1 MENILRIDVGASG
14 GPAANVSPVG
24 RYSGL
29 GGRALTSTL
38 IWEEVP
44 PTCEP
49 LGPENKLVLAPGLM
63 SGSAATTS
71 GRISV
76 GCKSPLTG
84 GIKEANAGGQ
94 ASQYLARLGYAAVVL
109 EGERKNDDLYLLHI
123 DKSGIKLSLC
133 NEYRMLGNY
142 ELAEKIKAEFG
153 DKVAMISIGPA
164 GEQGFNNSTI
174 AFSDTDFRPTR
185 HAGRGGVG
193 AVMGA
198 KGIKVII
205 IDPAGTALRQ
215 PVDPEACKKACK
227 KLAETVRASEMTG
240 SGLPAFGTAILMNIT
255 NQAGAFPAYNCSKG
269 RFEQFEAL
277 NGPTL
282 AALEEERGGKGAAT
296 HGCHSGCMI
305 KCSGSFND
313 KNGRFVTKQPEYE
326 TLWAHGGNCGIL
338 DLDAIAAMDRMND
351 DFGLDTMETGCTMG
365 VLMEA
370 GELEFGDAD
379 GVLALLAEIGKG
391 TEKGKL
397 LASGTATVARHYKVE
412 RAPVIK
418 GQAMAAYDP
427 RALKG
432 MGVTYATSTMGA
444 DHTAGFTLANHLFGL
459 EPVSDP
465 LDGDNQL
472 LPSAVAQISA
482 AAFDATGFCLFLGM
496 ASIDKPEVIK
506 HILDTLTAFTGL
518 GFNENTFAAYG
529 IRILRMERD
538 FNRRAGFTAKDDRLP
553 EWMTKEALPPH
564 NSVFDVPDET
574 LDQVHN
580 HTGIILK
587 ILGKAKMAFAPPIAL
602 FGEGCHRLVPDN
614 LMALGLKKALIVTDK
629 GVAAAGIL
637 ALLTDALDD
646 KFFEY
651 VIYDGTYANP
661 TVANIDEGLAL
672 FRQENCDCLVS
683 LGGGSPHDCAKAIG
697 VMVNN
702 PGSIIDYMGLFGV
715 WQPAPVLVA
724 VNTTSG
730 TGAEATVAAV
740 ISDPARHLKAPIADP
755 KLLPIV
761 AVNDPLLTRS
771 LPPHITAGTGMD
783 ALTHAIEAYTSKLST
798 PYAQSLALGAIKQI
812 AEALPRAVANGDDL
826 KARDIM
832 CQAQYSA
839 GLAFNS
845 AQLGNTHSLA
855 HALGAIYGLP
865 HGNANAIMLPY
876 VMMKNQPA
884 VAGLMADIAAA
895 MGVDTADLTVDE
907 AAERAVAAVRIL
919 MDEIGVPQ
927 TVSALASAGK
937 VRISRDD
944 IPELVAHAAA
954 DLSGE
959 ANPVLYSRA
968 DFTEIY
974 EKAWQ

>member
-1 MENILRIDVGASG
+1 MKHILRIDVGAAG
-14 GPAANVSPVG
+14 GPAVSIRQVG

-38 IWEEVP
+38 VWEEVS
-44 PTCEP
+44 PTCDP

-84 GIKEANAGGQ
+84 GIKEANSGGQ

-109 EGERKNDDLYLLHI
+109 EGDRRNDDLYKLYI
-123 DKSGIKLSLC
+123 GKSGVKVSLC

-142 ELAEKIKAEFG
+142 ELAEKIKADFG

-164 GEQGFNNSTI
+164 GEQGLANSTI
-174 AFSDTDFRPTR
+174 AFTDPDFRPTR

-205 IDPAGTALRQ
+205 VDPAGTSLRQ
-215 PVDPEACKKACK
+215 PVNSEAFKEASKQ
-227 KLAETVRASEMTG
+227 LAKTVRASEMTG
-240 SGLPAFGTAILMNIT
+240 AGLPAYGTAILMDIT
-255 NQAGAFPAYNCSKG
+255 NQAGGFPAYNCSKG
-269 RFEQFEAL
+269 QFDQFEAI

-296 HGCHSGCMI
+296 HGCHNGCII
-305 KCSGSFND
+305 KCSGTFND
-313 KNGRFVTKQPEYE
+313 KNGKFVTKQPEYE
-326 TLWAHGGNCGIL
+326 TLWSHGGNCGIS
-338 DLDAIAAMDRMND
+338 DIDAIARMDQMND
-351 DFGLDTMETGCTMG
+351 DFGMDTIETGCTMG

-370 GELEFGDAD
+370 GEIEFGDAEA
-379 GVLALLAEIGKG
+379 VISLLSEVGKG
-391 TEKGKL
+391 SEKGRL
-397 LASGTATVARHYKVE
+397 LASGTATVAKHYKVE
-412 RAPVIK
+412 RAPVVK
-418 GQAMAAYDP
+418 GQSMAAYDP
-427 RALKG
+427 RAFKG

-444 DHTAGFTLANHLFGL
+444 DHTAGSTLGNHLFGL
-459 EPVSDP
+459 EPTSDA
-465 LDGDNQL
+465 LDSENQL
-472 LPSAVAQISA
+472 LPSAVAQITA
-482 AAFDATGFCLFLGM
+482 AAFDTTGFCLFLGF
-496 ASIDKPEVIK
+496 ASIDKPEVVK
-506 HILDTLTAFTGL
+506 YILETLTAFTGL

-553 EWMTKEALPPH
+553 EWMTKEALSPH
-564 NSVFDVPDET
+564 DNVFDVPDET
-574 LDQVHN
+574 LDEVHN

-587 ILGKAKMAFAPPIAL
+587 ILGKTKMAFAPPIAL
-602 FGEGCHRLVPDN
+602 LGEGCHLLVPDN
-614 LMALGLKKALIVTDK
+614 LAAMGLKKALIVTDK
-629 GVAAAGIL
+629 GVVAAGIL
-637 ALLTDALDD
+637 DMLTDALDA
-646 KFFEY
+646 KFFAY
-651 VIYDGTYANP
+651 VVYDGTCPNP
-661 TVANIDEGLAL
+661 TVANVDAGLAV
-672 FRQENCDCLVS
+672 FRKENCDCLVS

-702 PGSIIDYMGLFGV
+702 PGSIVDYMGLFGV
-715 WQPAPVLVA
+715 WQPSPVLVA

-730 TGAEATVAAV
+730 TGAESTVVAV
-740 ISDPARHLKAPIADP
+740 ISDPERHLKAPIVDP

-771 LPPHITAGTGMD
+771 MPPHITAGTGMD
-783 ALTHAIEAYTSKLST
+783 ALTHAIEAYTSNLTT
-798 PYAQSLALGAIKQI
+798 PYAQGLALGAIKMI
-812 AEALPRAVANGDDL
+812 AEALPRAVENGDDL
-826 KARDIM
+826 EARDIM

-845 AQLGNTHSLA
+845 AQLGNAHSLA
-855 HALGAIYGLP
+855 HALGAIYGMP

-876 VMMKNQPA
+876 VMKKNQVA
-884 VAGLMADIAAA
+884 VPGLMANIAQA
-895 MGVDTADLTVDE
+895 MGVDTIGLSVDE
-907 AAERAVAAVRIL
+907 AACRAVVAVKIL
-919 MDEIGVPQ
+919 MDSIGVPK
-927 TVSALASAGK
+927 TVTELAKAC
-937 VRISRDD
+937 RIEISKDD

-954 DLSGE
+954 DLACG
-959 ANPVLYSRA
+959 ANPVKYSME

-974 EKAWQ
+974 EKAW